1 MGVLSSMGA
10 GNNSWSRNHS
20 VVVVVVVVFLEK
32 RCSNWKNWKK
42 NFVISSHDHYL
53 MNVTTQLD
61 MCNWVNQ
68 VNQVLKGAPPLWG
81 RHGGGDGLPLPHP
94 ATATT
99 TKKTNQWK
107 LKLIRNYGKNV
118 EKWNKNFVEE
128 IPVYIS
134 VTLAV
139 RSSHSMAVIYA
150 LNRIT
155 NCRPVLP

>member
-99 TKKTNQWK
+99 TKKKQMKTETNPKLWQKCWK
-107 LKLIRNYGKNV
+107 VKQELCWGNSGVHFSYACGQIIAFNGGDLRVKSHYKL
-118 EKWNKNFVEE
+118 
-128 IPVYIS
+128 
-134 VTLAV
+134 
-139 RSSHSMAVIYA
+139 
-150 LNRIT
+150 
-155 NCRPVLP
+155 